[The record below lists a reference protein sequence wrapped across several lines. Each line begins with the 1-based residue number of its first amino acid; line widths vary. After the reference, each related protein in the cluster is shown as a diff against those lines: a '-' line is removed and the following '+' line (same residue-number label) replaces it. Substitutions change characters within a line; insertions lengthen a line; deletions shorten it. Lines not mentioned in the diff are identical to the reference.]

1 MQSFLDQISYW
12 KPFDFETCDQPM
24 TIKRTYI
31 VCATQR
37 SGSTLLCHLL
47 TNTNKVGHPKEYLLP
62 THNSKVSFDEDNY
75 LQYVCDS
82 LEAHAS
88 EEGITGVKIMDN
100 HFLELLERL
109 HSSKSSDTK
118 SDLETLCDVFPAVKF
133 IFVTRENKLRQAI
146 SLARAEQSNQW
157 EKHSSSSC
165 SIEKQG
171 KFSINPFYIK
181 SAIKRATERED
192 IWKKFFRENSIT
204 PYTITYEDLVK
215 AQSLHTQ
222 RVLEF
227 LEISDAFKIV
237 VAPSILKKQADFY
250 TEFLI
255 VYYRVYFFLN
265 YLFPKLL
272 WNVMRHI
279 KNHYFCKVSRAE

>member
-1 MQSFLDQISYW
+1 
-12 KPFDFETCDQPM
+12 M

-47 TNTNKVGHPKEYLLP
+47 TNTNKVGCPKEYLLP

-75 LQYVCDS
+75 LQYVRDS

-88 EEGITGVKIMDN
+88 EEGITGVKIMEN
-100 HFLELLERL
+100 HFLEFLEHL
-109 HSSKSSDTK
+109 HRCKGLSKSLDVK
-118 SDLETLCDVFPAVKF
+118 SDLDALRDVFPNVKF
-133 IFVTRENKLRQAI
+133 IFVTRENKLRQAV

-157 EKHSSSSC
+157 EKHSSSALYLT
-165 SIEKQG
+165 KQSP
-171 KFSINPFYIK
+171 KQSAKQRRFSITPFYIR
-181 SAIKRATERED
+181 SAIKRAVERED
-192 IWKKFFRENSIT
+192 IWKKFFQENSIT
-204 PYTITYEDLVK
+204 PYTVTYEELIE

-222 RVLEF
+222 RILEF
-227 LEISDAFKIV
+227 LEIPDAFKVAV
-237 VAPSILKKQADFY
+237 VPSTLKKQADLY

-255 VYYRVYFFLN
+255 LYYRVYFFLN
-265 YLFPKLL
+265 YLFPESL

-279 KNHYFCKVSRAE
+279 KNHYFCKISRAE